1 MEKLKEA
8 VMKNPFYVIKIFFV
22 VVFVFGMIM
31 ILHQKIL
38 EEQSARSSAEAEQ
51 IAGLWKA
58 GENFSA
64 EGKPAA
70 EPELPEE
77 ESEPPEEAEEPL
89 PEEAA
94 ALADIRLEALR
105 EVNKDV
111 IGWIEIPG
119 TEVSYPLLKGEDNQ
133 YYLSHDWQK
142 EENNAGSIFLES
154 QCSPDLTGFHTIVYG
169 HRMRNETMFGSLK
182 YYKDPKYWREHP
194 SVYLVVDSGIY
205 RYDIFS
211 AWEAGLK
218 DIVYYLDLTDRE
230 EEFIRTC
237 LENSVITT
245 GIVPDV
251 QDKILTMSTCT
262 GNGHSKRWTIQG
274 YLAQVYTVYSS
285 ENETGIKKFALQ
297 ASFSHDKL

>member
-8 VMKNPFYVIKIFFV
+8 VIKNPFYVIKIFLV

-31 ILHQKIL
+31 ILRQKMV
-38 EEQSARSSAEAEQ
+38 EEQSARSSVEAMRRS
-51 IAGLWKA
+51 GLLEE
-58 GENFSA
+58 GEMSA
-64 EGKPAA
+64 EN
-70 EPELPEE
+70 EQVF
-77 ESEPPEEAEEPL
+77 ESELQEGEPL

-105 EVNKDV
+105 EVNEDV

-119 TEVSYPLLKGEDNQ
+119 TEISYPLLKGEDNQ

-142 EENNAGSIFLES
+142 EDNRAGSIFLES

-169 HRMRNETMFGSLK
+169 HRMRNGTMFGGLK
-182 YYKDPKYWREHP
+182 HYKDPEYWQEHP

-211 AWEAGLK
+211 AWDAGLK
-218 DIVYYLDLTDRE
+218 DIVYYLDLTGRE
-230 EEFIRTC
+230 KEFIQTC
-237 LENSVITT
+237 LEKSVITT
-245 GIVPDV
+245 GIVPGA
-251 QDKILTMSTCT
+251 QDRILTMSTCT

-274 YLAQVYTVYSS
+274 YLAQVYTVHSS
-285 ENETGIKKFALQ
+285 ENETDA
-297 ASFSHDKL
+297 D

>member
-8 VMKNPFYVIKIFFV
+8 VIKNPFYFIKIFLV

-31 ILHQKIL
+31 ILRQKMV
-38 EEQSARSSAEAEQ
+38 EEQSARSSVEAMRRS
-51 IAGLWKA
+51 GLLEE
-58 GENFSA
+58 GEMSA
-64 EGKPAA
+64 EN
-70 EPELPEE
+70 EQVF
-77 ESEPPEEAEEPL
+77 ESELQEGEPL

-105 EVNKDV
+105 EVNEDV

-119 TEVSYPLLKGEDNQ
+119 TEISYPLLKGEDNQ

-142 EENNAGSIFLES
+142 EDNRAGSIFLES

-169 HRMRNETMFGSLK
+169 HRMRNGTMFGGLK
-182 YYKDPKYWREHP
+182 HYKDPEYWQEHP

-211 AWEAGLK
+211 AWDAGLK
-218 DIVYYLDLTDRE
+218 DIVYYLDLTGRE
-230 EEFIRTC
+230 KEFIQTC
-237 LENSVITT
+237 LEKSVITT
-245 GIVPDV
+245 GIVPGA
-251 QDKILTMSTCT
+251 QDRILTMSTCT

-274 YLAQVYTVYSS
+274 YLAQVYTVHSS
-285 ENETGIKKFALQ
+285 ENETDA
-297 ASFSHDKL
+297 D